1 LISDIGI
8 RGCIALAARA
18 NRELVGALLAVVVHA
33 WHNMAFRRRGRSRAS
48 VSRGWERWRRGAEVH
63 GAPTGRSLAADDVH
77 GVLCIW
83 YGSLM
88 PYSLVDG
95 ERGYPDLVS

>member
-1 LISDIGI
+1 
-8 RGCIALAARA
+8 
-18 NRELVGALLAVVVHA
+18 
-33 WHNMAFRRRGRSRAS
+33 